1 MSDIVAVP
9 PNPPVLA
16 AEQKKEVNASHA
28 YGEPTSNGDSSL
40 ASSAAEHAIAVQ
52 EKYASERAKRMRKE
66 EDATNQY
73 LDLNILKD
81 AKFSSFSRDPWLD
94 SRSDQVCLRDGDRVK
109 FLNIGGK
116 HISKAILHC
125 PTVLKTLSLS
135 SRRIN

>member
-1 MSDIVAVP
+1 MSDVVAVP
-9 PNPPVLA
+9 PNHPVPA
-16 AEQKKEVNASHA
+16 AEQKKEVDASQA
-28 YGEPTSNGDSSL
+28 YEPTSNGDSTL

-52 EKYASERAKRMRKE
+52 EKYASERAKRMREE
-66 EDATNQY
+66 EDAANQY

-94 SRSDQVCLRDGDRVK
+94 SRSEQVCLRDGDRVK

-116 HISKAILHC
+116 HISKATLHC

-135 SRRIN
+135 SRRTN